1 MLREIY
7 TTDLSDF
14 EWDILEPLLPPPNK
28 LGRPRKH
35 PWREILNAIFYII
48 RSGCAW
54 KLLPHD
60 LPPWKTVYHY
70 YRLWRMDGTWQHIH
84 TVVRKQV
91 RTQLGRDPQPSAGVI
106 DSQSVNTTGVGGPDR
121 GYDGGKKIKGRKR
134 HLLVDTQGFV
144 LKAKV
149 HSAGVMDRDGV
160 ELLLGQNIKDELPSL
175 KHVWLDSGY
184 KGEDKGKQWIEKNLG
199 WTTEIVQHPL
209 KPRGVW
215 APQNT
220 VIGWHKIMPPAG
232 FRVLPR
238 RWVIERTL
246 SWLGQNRRLSKDY
259 ERLTDTSEA
268 IIYAAMTRLMVRRLA
283 QTC

>member
-1 MLREIY
+1 MQREIY
-7 TTDLSDF
+7 VTDLSDI
-14 EWDILEPLLPPPNK
+14 EWNILEPLLPPPNK

-35 PWREILNAIFYII
+35 PWREILNSIFYIV

-70 YRLWRMDGTWQHIH
+70 YRLWRMNGTWEHIN
-84 TVVRKQV
+84 TAVRQQV

-106 DSQSVNTTGVGGPDR
+106 DSQSVKTTGVGGPDR
-121 GYDGGKKIKGRKR
+121 GYDGGKKVKGRKR
-134 HLLVDTQGFV
+134 HLLVDTQGLV

-149 HSAGVMDRDGV
+149 HSAGVMDRDGLK
-160 ELLLGQNIKDELPSL
+160 LLLEGSIKDQLPRL

-184 KGEDKGKQWIEKNLG
+184 KGEGKGKQWIEKNLG
-199 WTTEIVQHPL
+199 WTTEIVQHPI
-209 KPRGVW
+209 KPRGVI
-215 APQNT
+215 ALEGT
-220 VIGWHKIMPPAG
+220 VIDWSRIMPPPG

-268 IIYAAMTRLMVRRLA
+268 MIYAAMTRLMVRRMA
-283 QTC
+283 QT

>member
-7 TTDLSDF
+7 ITDLSDV
-14 EWDILEPLLPPPNK
+14 EWNILEPLLPPPNK

-35 PWREILNAIFYII
+35 PWREILNSIFYIV

-60 LPPWKTVYHY
+60 LPPWKSVYHY
-70 YRLWRMDGTWQHIH
+70 YRLWRMDGTWERIN
-84 TVVRKQV
+84 TAVRQQV

-106 DSQSVNTTGVGGPDR
+106 DSQSVKTTGVGGPDR
-121 GYDGGKKIKGRKR
+121 GYDGGKKVKGRKR
-134 HLLVDTQGFV
+134 HLLVDTQGLV

-160 ELLLGQNIKDELPSL
+160 ELLLGQNIKDQLPRL

-184 KGEDKGKQWIEKNLG
+184 KGEGKGKQWIEQNLG
-199 WTTEIVQHPL
+199 WTTEIVQHPI
-209 KPRGVW
+209 KPHGVW
-215 APQNT
+215 APEDV
-220 VIGWHKIMPPAG
+220 VIDWSKIMPPPG

-268 IIYAAMTRLMVRRLA
+268 MIYAAMTRLMVRRLA
-283 QTC
+283 QT